1 MKKNKRIA
9 KIVLLA
15 KHRQPQLEKLNA
27 TAANLV
33 VTKINQNKGIAMRVL
48 LDGLLC
54 RVVLVVRPAPLGNII
69 LLTIR

>member
-9 KIVLLA
+9 KIVPLA
-15 KHRQPQLEKLNA
+15 KHRQPQLEKNA
-27 TAANLV
+27 TAAYLA
-33 VTKINQNKGIAMRVL
+33 VTKINKNKRIAMRVL

-54 RVVLVVRPAPLGNII
+54 RVVLVVRPAPLGNIV